1 MGIVKVK
8 YAGLCFILFLI
19 SALLICSIL
28 GCSREGMDDMEESET
43 AIDTNKSSKISVGQR
58 FESESG
64 GSIEVISDTSIKV
77 SKNMGDSSVTFTTTK
92 PSTSTSELSVEGFK
106 EYFTTAKKTMFYG
119 PGGKTA
125 TIITNNGRAA
135 IRVSYPDD
143 TVYLYTNVDID
154 NSVNA
159 ASVTGPYGNSAYVAE
174 GPEGEVVYGTT
185 NGSPYYNDYNDDV
198 NTASVTTATGP
209 GGTTVG
215 VATGPGGNSVAG
227 ISRSQ
232 IPPGT
237 EDLYI
242 LKSQVVPPVCP
253 ACPVA
258 SACPRTE
265 APPPCPACSRCPEPS
280 FECKK
285 VPNYNAADINM
296 LPMPVLTDFTS
307 FGM

>member
-1 MGIVKVK
+1 MNNIKVK

-28 GCSREGMDDMEESET
+28 GCSRDGMNNMEE
-43 AIDTNKSSKISVGQR
+43 NKSTTISDNSSKIFIGQR
-58 FESESG
+58 FETDSG
-64 GSIEVISDTSIKV
+64 GSIEVISNTRINV
-77 SKNMGDSSVTFTTTK
+77 SKNMGASPVSFTTTK
-92 PSTSTSELSVEGFK
+92 PNDSNFHVEGFK
-106 EYFTTAKKTMFYG
+106 ELFTSENKTVFYG
-119 PGGKTA
+119 PHGETA
-125 TIITNNGRAA
+125 TVITNDGRAA
-135 IRVSYPDD
+135 IRVNYPDD
-143 TVYLYTNVDID
+143 TVYLYTNVDSD
-154 NSVNA
+154 DDVNA
-159 ASVTGPYGNSAYVAE
+159 VGATGPYGNSAYVAE

-185 NGSPYYNDYNDDV
+185 NGTPYYDDYYNNNNV

-215 VATGPGGNSVAG
+215 VATGPNGNTAAG
-227 ISRSQ
+227 ISASQ

-258 SACPRTE
+258 SSCPRTE
-265 APPPCPACSRCPEPS
+265 APPPCPACARCPEPS

>member
-1 MGIVKVK
+1 MNIIKVK

-28 GCSREGMDDMEESET
+28 GCSRDGMNNMEE
-43 AIDTNKSSKISVGQR
+43 NKSTTISDNSSKIFIGQR
-58 FESESG
+58 FETDSG
-64 GSIEVISDTSIKV
+64 GSIEVISNTRINV
-77 SKNMGDSSVTFTTTK
+77 SKNMGASPVSFTTTK
-92 PSTSTSELSVEGFK
+92 PNDSNFNVEGFK
-106 EYFTTAKKTMFYG
+106 ELFTSETKTVFYG
-119 PGGKTA
+119 PNGETA
-125 TIITNNGRAA
+125 TVITNNGHAA
-135 IRVSYPDD
+135 IRVNYPDD

-154 NSVNA
+154 DDVNA
-159 ASVTGPYGNSAYVAE
+159 VGATGPYGNSAYVAE

-185 NGSPYYNDYNDDV
+185 NGTPYYDNYNNNNNV

-215 VATGPGGNSVAG
+215 VATGPNGNTTAG
-227 ISRSQ
+227 ISASQ

-258 SACPRTE
+258 SSCPRTE
-265 APPPCPACSRCPEPS
+265 APPPCPACARCPEPS